1 MEYQWSYFEDEVRD
15 GFFVPGIMKKCWAS
29 AQKNY
34 EDLRE
39 FCQKRGI
46 PCAAEWGTMMGAV
59 RHGGFIP
66 WDDDLDVAMSRED
79 YTKLFE
85 ARTQKDFHSYR
96 LYDYRLD
103 RGTETKLTRAFTNH
117 EDPTKDWDKHFGFPF
132 SDVIDIF
139 IYDHVPDEGE
149 ERVIYENML
158 DKFAAL
164 FGQGKPVSDK
174 KKSEYLKDIS
184 KELGLVFMG
193 STPLT
198 VQVMKALEKFCER
211 YL

>member
-103 RGTETKLTRAFTNH
+103 RGTETKLTSAFTNH
-117 EDPTKDWDKHFGFPF
+117 EDPNKDWDKPTGCQL
-132 SDVIDIF
+132 SYVIDMF
-139 IYDHVPDEGE
+139 IYDKVQDEG
-149 ERVIYENML
+149 
-158 DKFAAL
+158 
-164 FGQGKPVSDK
+164 
-174 KKSEYLKDIS
+174 
-184 KELGLVFMG
+184 
-193 STPLT
+193 
-198 VQVMKALEKFCER
+198 
-211 YL
+211 